1 MVKLNSDIL
10 RNVQK
15 PARYVG
21 GEYNQV
27 IKNKDDVKVR
37 FAFAFPDTY
46 EIGMANIGIRI
57 LYNVLNKRKDTW
69 CERAYAPWPDM
80 EEKMRENNIP
90 LYGHESKDPLDMFD
104 MIGFTLQY
112 EMSFTN
118 ILNMLDLAGIPVESK
133 DRENDFPF
141 IIAGGPCSCNPYPI
155 ARFID
160 IFLVGEG
167 EEVLNELMDKYV
179 EWKES
184 NLPKRAYLES
194 IKDIQ
199 GLYIPAVHTKED
211 KIVKRII
218 KDLDSVTFPTKF
230 VVPST
235 EIVQDRISIEVFRGC
250 KNGCRFCQAG
260 YIYRPVRE
268 KSVDTLT
275 EQAKL
280 SLQNTGI
287 DDISLCSLSTSDYPA
302 FLALAQNLFD
312 ISKEKKV
319 SISLPSLRID
329 TMSVDILKKVNEVR
343 KSGLTFAPEAG
354 TQRLRNVINKNITK
368 ENILKSAKL
377 AFENGWNT
385 LKFYF
390 MIGLPTETYEDL
402 DGIVDIAKEVL
413 DLYYSLPKEKRH
425 GRCNITVST
434 STFVPKPHTPFQWF
448 GQETMENVVR
458 KQNYLKAKL
467 RMPGVKYSWHESKV
481 SMMEATLARGGE
493 EMADIVKAAW
503 QNGARFDGW
512 DEMYNEKA
520 WLDAFEKYNIDPQEY
535 ASREF
540 TLDDEFPWDNIFA
553 GVNKEFLKKEYR
565 LAMEAITT
573 PKCSEKCA
581 GCGVNT
587 KFKCK
592 YLNAQ
597 LYKESLK

>member
-1 MVKLNSDIL
+1 MVKLSSDIL

-27 IKNKDDVKVR
+27 IKNKDNVKFR

-57 LYNVLNKRKDTW
+57 LYNVLNKREDTW
-69 CERAYAPWPDM
+69 CERVYAPFNDY
-80 EEKMRENNIP
+80 EKLLREKNIE
-90 LYGHESKDPLDMFD
+90 LYGLVSKDSIRKFD
-104 MIGFTLQY
+104 IVGFTLQF
-112 EMSFTN
+112 EMSYTN
-118 ILNMLDLAGIPVESK
+118 ILIMLDLSGIPVESK
-133 DRENDFPF
+133 DREKDFPF
-141 IIAGGPCSCNPYPI
+141 VIAGGPCACNPYPI
-155 ARFID
+155 SKFID

-167 EEVLNELMDKYV
+167 EEVFDELISKYLV
-179 EWKES
+179 WKKS
-184 NLPKRAYLES
+184 NLPKKAYLES

-199 GLYIPAVHTKED
+199 GIYIPTIHTKED
-211 KIVKRII
+211 KICKRII
-218 KDLDSVTFPTKF
+218 KDLDSVEFPTKF

-235 EIVQDRISIEVFRGC
+235 EIVQDRVAIEVFRGC

-275 EQAKL
+275 KQAEL

-287 DDISLCSLSTSDYPA
+287 NEISLCSLSTSDYPA
-302 FLALAQNLFD
+302 FLALASNLLD

-385 LKFYF
+385 LKLYF
-390 MIGLPTETYEDL
+390 MIGLPTETFEDL
-402 DGIVDIAKEVL
+402 DGIVDIAQELV
-413 DLYYSLPKEKRH
+413 DLYYSLPKETRH

-434 STFVPKPHTPFQWF
+434 STFVPKPNTPFQWF
-448 GQETMENVVR
+448 GQDTMENVER

-467 RMPGVKYSWHESKV
+467 RIPGVKYNWHESKV
-481 SMMEATLARGGE
+481 SMMEATLARGGV
-493 EMADIVKAAW
+493 EMADVVKKAW
-503 QNGARFDGW
+503 ENGAKFDGW
-512 DEMYNEKA
+512 DEMFNEKA
-520 WLDAFEKYNIDPQEY
+520 WLDAFDKCNIDAQSY
-535 ASREF
+535 ASRELP
-540 TLDDEFPWDNIFA
+540 LDAELPWDNIFA
-553 GVNKEFLKKEYR
+553 GVTKPFLQKEYK
-565 LAMEAITT
+565 LAMQATTT

-597 LYKESLK
+597 LYKKGL